1 MENNIGEIVTALI
14 LLIVRFFE
22 RRHLIKA
29 KKKEKFEALD
39 INTKYYRS
47 IIDEIN
53 KNKNSKF

>member
-1 MENNIGEIVTALI
+1 VENNLGEIVTALI

-22 RRHLIKA
+22 RRHLLKA

-39 INTKYYRS
+39 SNTKYYRS